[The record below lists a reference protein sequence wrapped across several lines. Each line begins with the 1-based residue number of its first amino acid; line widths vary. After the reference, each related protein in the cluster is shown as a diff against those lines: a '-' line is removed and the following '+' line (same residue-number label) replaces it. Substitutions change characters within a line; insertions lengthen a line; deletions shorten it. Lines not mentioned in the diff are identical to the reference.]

1 MRRLLARTGLATRL
15 VIVLVVLIVLTTLSA
30 GVPAYLLARSQLE
43 QQAWEQVDATQ
54 RATES
59 LYEATLRRVIDLTAL
74 LAQRPTLRALVT
86 DRDTVALESYL
97 NGFMEQSD
105 LDLSELCDED
115 GAWITTGISLDLC
128 AIAPDGGIVL
138 VEGQPLMLARQAIRL
153 EDSPET
159 LGTVL
164 SGLRLDA
171 EFLAGLS
178 ANTGVEQTILAGEQ
192 PVSSTLPAGPV
203 SVELS
208 LSGQQ
213 IAAGEGVGNGVGLD
227 RRRLLEAELA
237 DGVEQT
243 RVESER
249 GERHANSICASG
261 RTLSVE
267 RLRELPA
274 MLGEKRRNCRRG
286 PPFGAPGRERG
297 QQREGLCH
305 KR

>member
-15 VIVLVVLIVLTTLSA
+15 VVVLVVLIVLTTLSA

-43 QQAWEQVDATQ
+43 QQAWQQVDATQ

-59 LYEATLRRVIDLTAL
+59 LYEASLGRVIDLTAL
-74 LAQRPTLRALVT
+74 LAERPTLRALVT
-86 DRDTVALESYL
+86 DRDTAALESYL

-105 LDLSELCDED
+105 LDLSQLCDED

-178 ANTGVEQTILAGEQ
+178 ANTGVDFAYLARNAQ
-192 PVSSTLPAGPV
+192 VN
-203 SVELS
+203 
-208 LSGQQ
+208 
-213 IAAGEGVGNGVGLD
+213 AAGMAVLALAPPPPEVRQNMLSRQPSGYDARLRWEASPGAAGYKVFWRDAWAPDWQHELYVGNVTEFVFPNKNIDDHVFGVAAVDAAGH
-227 RRRLLEAELA
+227 
-237 DGVEQT
+237 
-243 RVESER
+243 ESTIS
-249 GERHANSICASG
+249 AYVMA
-261 RTLSVE
+261 
-267 RLRELPA
+267 P
-274 MLGEKRRNCRRG
+274 RNND
-286 PPFGAPGRERG
+286 
-297 QQREGLCH
+297 
-305 KR
+305 